1 MSTMNASRGAISLPA
16 AVACATLWLF
26 SAMPASGQVDSAIDQ
41 AEAWLVSQQ
50 NPDGSIGSIPD
61 LAPRDSAAAV
71 LALAG
76 RPGSEPAVTQSA
88 LYLEA
93 VPEANAHFRSR
104 RARPAG
110 QPDHRFFVGAM
121 QRAGELKIRE
131 RAIAVARVPPGPTG
145 GLKLAIT
152 PSREVKWSSSGTVRA

>member
-50 NPDGSIGSIPD
+50 NPDGSIGSIPE

-88 LYLEA
+88 IYLEG
-93 VPEANAHFRSR
+93 VPEENAHFRSR
-104 RARPAG
+104 RALALDLTGRSADG
-110 QPDHRFFVGAM
+110 LLATLGDQGAHINVFAHKEKNLPHFKFPGN
-121 QRAGELKIRE
+121 QKHVDKIRE
-131 RAIAVARVPPGPTG
+131 KFQCR
-145 GLKLAIT
+145 
-152 PSREVKWSSSGTVRA
+152 